1 MLYIFKTFTKPLYSF
16 IRVQISLFLLFSAA
30 IAIRPGAL
38 VKSVSAKGSN
48 KALLFKNID
57 FMVVRGLKHPK
68 KTIIITNVNL
78 EHIKNKEKD
87 GKL

>member
-1 MLYIFKTFTKPLYSF
+1 L
-16 IRVQISLFLLFSAA
+16 LFLFFSAV
-30 IAIRPGAL
+30 IATRLGAL

-57 FMVVRGLKHPK
+57 FMVVCGLKHPK
-68 KTIIITNVNL
+68 KTIIIVNMNL
-78 EHIKNKEKD
+78 KHVKNKEKD

>member
-1 MLYIFKTFTKPLYSF
+1 
-16 IRVQISLFLLFSAA
+16 
-30 IAIRPGAL
+30 
-38 VKSVSAKGSN
+38 VSAKGSN

-68 KTIIITNVNL
+68 KTIIIANMNL

-87 GKL
+87 RKL